1 MPILFLMTLNLKY
14 NMTPEE
20 KMQKIKEIYDN
31 ASVRL
36 EELQKTRK
44 EILKKEINK
53 VEAEEIEK
61 IRKTLL
67 KSFCISTII
76 LIVKESQ
83 TTDRGDAFGAFMV
96 VSGGKTCSI
105 SPR

>member
-1 MPILFLMTLNLKY
+1 
-14 NMTPEE
+14 MTPEE

-67 KSFCISTII
+67 G
-76 LIVKESQ
+76 LVNNQE
-83 TTDRGDAFGAFMV
+83 
-96 VSGGKTCSI
+96 
-105 SPR
+105 

>member
-1 MPILFLMTLNLKY
+1 
-14 NMTPEE
+14 MTPEE

-67 KSFCISTII
+67 G
-76 LIVKESQ
+76 LANNQE
-83 TTDRGDAFGAFMV
+83 
-96 VSGGKTCSI
+96 
-105 SPR
+105 

>member
-1 MPILFLMTLNLKY
+1 MNPA
-14 NMTPEE
+14 E

-44 EILKKEINK
+44 EILKKEINI

-67 KSFCISTII
+67 G
-76 LIVKESQ
+76 LVNNQE
-83 TTDRGDAFGAFMV
+83 
-96 VSGGKTCSI
+96 
-105 SPR
+105 

>member
-1 MPILFLMTLNLKY
+1 
-14 NMTPEE
+14 MTPEE

-36 EELQKTRK
+36 DELQKTRK

-67 KSFCISTII
+67 G
-76 LIVKESQ
+76 LVNSQ
-83 TTDRGDAFGAFMV
+83 E
-96 VSGGKTCSI
+96 
-105 SPR
+105 

>member
-1 MPILFLMTLNLKY
+1 
-14 NMTPEE
+14 MTPEE

-53 VEAEEIEK
+53 VEAEGIEK

-67 KSFCISTII
+67 G
-76 LIVKESQ
+76 LVNNQE
-83 TTDRGDAFGAFMV
+83 
-96 VSGGKTCSI
+96 
-105 SPR
+105 

>member
-1 MPILFLMTLNLKY
+1 MNPA
-14 NMTPEE
+14 E

-36 EELQKTRK
+36 EELQKARK

-67 KSFCISTII
+67 G
-76 LIVKESQ
+76 LVNNQE
-83 TTDRGDAFGAFMV
+83 
-96 VSGGKTCSI
+96 
-105 SPR
+105 

>member
-1 MPILFLMTLNLKY
+1 
-14 NMTPEE
+14 MTPEE

-36 EELQKTRK
+36 EELQKARK

-67 KSFCISTII
+67 G
-76 LIVKESQ
+76 LVNNQE
-83 TTDRGDAFGAFMV
+83 
-96 VSGGKTCSI
+96 
-105 SPR
+105 

>member
-1 MPILFLMTLNLKY
+1 
-14 NMTPEE
+14 MTPEE

-67 KSFCISTII
+67 G
-76 LIVKESQ
+76 LVNSQ
-83 TTDRGDAFGAFMV
+83 E
-96 VSGGKTCSI
+96 
-105 SPR
+105 